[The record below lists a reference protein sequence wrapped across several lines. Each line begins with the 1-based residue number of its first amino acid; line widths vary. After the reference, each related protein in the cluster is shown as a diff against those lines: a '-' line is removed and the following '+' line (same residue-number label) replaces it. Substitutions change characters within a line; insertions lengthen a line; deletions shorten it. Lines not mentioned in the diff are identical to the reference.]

1 MYQRM
6 PKIYMQWNVSPTS
19 DEGRSVIRNRIR
31 IEVKY
36 LQEDIVRE
44 SVDGDSCERFRL
56 ACIR

>member
-6 PKIYMQWNVSPTS
+6 PKIYFQWNVSPTS
-19 DEGRSVIRNRIR
+19 DEGRQVILIR
-31 IEVKY
+31 IQIEVEY

-44 SVDGDSCERFRL
+44 SVDSDSCERFRL